1 MKNRNTNAGD
11 QWETPEYIYDPLNK
25 EFNFDFDPCPLCE
38 VITPEN
44 DGLLIEWG
52 QSNFVNPP
60 YTRHLKEA
68 FIKRAIEESKKGKT
82 CVLLIPASTDTAIYH
97 DYIVPNAKEI
107 RFLRGRVKFKG
118 VNTKGVYV
126 TNNCGMSGSMVVI
139 FKN

>member
-11 QWETPEYIYDPLNK
+11 QWETPDYIYDPLNK
-25 EFNFDFDPCPLCE
+25 EFGFDFDPCPLRE
-38 VITPEN
+38 IITPET

-68 FIKRAIEESKKGKT
+68 FILKAIEERKKGKT

-118 VNTKGVYV
+118 INTKGVYV
-126 TNNCGMSGSMVVI
+126 TNNCGMSGSMVVV
-139 FKN
+139 F